1 MVQLTI
7 NLRISTL
14 TAWFV
19 LNTWFEKQTQQQL
32 FSLFVQPSPTD
43 TEEMEFLSAADNDD
57 TQPSDISPFN
67 VASGLDDA
75 ASPSSCHLDPV
86 EEEPQVS
93 GTPFT

>member
-1 MVQLTI
+1 MIWETDAATVFFL
-7 NLRISTL
+7 
-14 TAWFV
+14 
-19 LNTWFEKQTQQQL
+19 
-32 FSLFVQPSPTD
+32 LFVQPSPTD

-93 GTPFT
+93 STPFT